1 MRTSCRSG
9 KNQQHYRRLITA
21 ETKVDIGARFA
32 ARPLVGD
39 AMKIRIYS
47 DLYDVCDRVKEI
59 HPDYEIYYDT
69 AVKRYEVFAKG
80 KLQVAC
86 PYEKLD
92 ARLIDYLYKTRIE
105 RLDEIMK
112 EIDEENLKIEVAKA
126 KELKDKVD
134 YKSKSVFEYL
144 KKHPDAR
151 KVDYEE
157 I

>member
-1 MRTSCRSG
+1 
-9 KNQQHYRRLITA
+9 
-21 ETKVDIGARFA
+21 
-32 ARPLVGD
+32 
-39 AMKIRIYS
+39 MKIRIYN

-69 AVKRYEVFAKG
+69 TGKRYEVFAKG
-80 KLQVAC
+80 KLQVVC

-105 RLDEIMK
+105 RLDKILK
-112 EIDEENLKIEVAKA
+112 EIDDQNMKIEAAKE

-134 YKSKSVFEYL
+134 YKSKNVFRYYE
-144 KKHPDAR
+144 KHPDAQ
-151 KVDYEE
+151 KVDFEE